1 MADESKR
8 LREELD
14 AARAEIARLHTVE
27 DLVAIAPAFLGFVSL
42 DGLILSINDRALQ
55 LIDASR
61 DQIIGAVFWEA
72 GWWSPLSDS
81 AARVRE
87 AVNDAAHGTPT
98 HTDLEYWAVT
108 GSRGSRRWLALDI
121 GPIRDAAGAIVRIA
135 VSGIDIT
142 ERVIA
147 RDALSRS
154 RALAAETSERL
165 QGLFMQS
172 PVAISVLVGSEHRF
186 ELANQRYLELTHRTE
201 LVGRTMAEAFPEL
214 VGTPLLGL
222 FDRVFATGE
231 PYSTDEYKLPREHNG
246 VREELVFAFN
256 LVPTRDRGV
265 VTGIMCTAQEIT
277 DQVRSRSALL
287 ESTQRLQLAL
297 DARRVALGDAERANL
312 AKDEFLAV
320 LGHELRNPLAPIL
333 TALEL
338 MRLRDGDRPD
348 PERTVIERQAHHL
361 VRLVDDLL
369 DVSRITTGK
378 IELKLQ
384 RVELSDVVATAIEMA
399 SPLLEERGHEL
410 SVEVASHGLVLDAD
424 PARLAQVLSNLLTN
438 AAKYSEAHGRIAISA
453 TRTSG
458 EVAISVRDHG
468 IGIAPDM
475 LPKIFEFFVQEPQ
488 ALDRARGG
496 LGLGLAIVHNFV
508 AQHGGRVE
516 ARSAGRNQ
524 GAEFVVTLPLAPA
537 DSTVTRT
544 TVRRSASQADDHG
557 RRILIIDDNVDAA
570 ELMASY
576 LESRGHTTLVAHD
589 GPSALKIVHGFAP
602 DLALLDIGL
611 PVMDG
616 YELARRLRHDSEL
629 QALKL
634 IAVTGYGQETDRAK
648 SRSVGFNAH
657 LVKPVKMEQLLSAIA
672 AVTASPPTSPHR

>member
-1 MADESKR
+1 MEGDPKQ
-8 LREELD
+8 LRAELE
-14 AARAEIARLHTVE
+14 AARSEIARLRTVE

-42 DGLILSINDRALQ
+42 DGVILSINDLALQ
-55 LIDASR
+55 AIDARR
-61 DQIIGAVFWEA
+61 DQVIGTVFWDA
-72 GWWSPLSDS
+72 GWWSPLPDS

-87 AVNDAAHGTPT
+87 AVSDAAHGTPT
-98 HTDLEYWAVT
+98 HTDLEYWAIV

-121 GPIRDAAGAIVRIA
+121 GPIRDAAGTIVRIG

-142 ERVIA
+142 ERVAA
-147 RDALSRS
+147 REALSRS

-172 PVAISVLVGSEHRF
+172 PVAIAVVVGPDHRF
-186 ELANQRYLELTHRTE
+186 ELANQRYLELTRRAE
-201 LVGRTMAEAFPEL
+201 IVGMTIAEAFPEI
-214 VGTPLLGL
+214 VGTSVLEL
-222 FDRVFATGE
+222 FDHVFRTGE
-231 PYSTDEYKLPREHNG
+231 PYSTDEYKLALERNGALEH
-246 VREELVFAFN
+246 LVFAFN

-265 VTGIMCTAQEIT
+265 VTGIMCAAQEIT
-277 DQVRSRSALL
+277 DQVNSRAALI

-297 DARRVALGDAERANL
+297 DARRVELGDAERANL

-338 MRLRDGDRPD
+338 MRLRSDDQPD
-348 PERTVIERQAHHL
+348 AERTVIERQAHHL

-384 RVELSDVVATAIEMA
+384 RVELSEVVATAIEMA
-399 SPLLEERGHEL
+399 SPLLEELGHEL
-410 SVEVASHGLVLDAD
+410 TVDIAARGLVLDAD

-438 AAKYSEAHGRIAISA
+438 AAKYSEGHGRIAIA
-453 TRTSG
+453 AARIGG
-458 EVAISVRDHG
+458 EISIGVRDHG

-496 LGLGLAIVHNFV
+496 LGLGLAIVHNLV
-508 AQHGGRVE
+508 ALHGGRVE

-524 GAEFVVTLPLAPA
+524 GAELIVTLPAA
-537 DSTVTRT
+537 TVENPVRHSAA
-544 TVRRSASQADDHG
+544 RRSTSQSGEHG
-557 RRILIIDDNVDAA
+557 RRILVIDDNVDAA
-570 ELMASY
+570 ELMAVY
-576 LESRGHTTLVAHD
+576 LETRGHTTLVAHD
-589 GPSALKIVHGFAP
+589 GPSALKLVHGFAP
-602 DLALLDIGL
+602 DIALLDIGL

-616 YELARRLRHDSEL
+616 YELARRLRDDSEL

-634 IAVTGYGQETDRAK
+634 IAVTGYGQATDRAK
-648 SRSVGFNAH
+648 SRAVGFNAH
-657 LVKPVKMEQLLSAIA
+657 LVKPVKMEQLLAAIEEIS
-672 AVTASPPTSPHR
+672 ASPPTSSRS